1 MPSPTYRMSSSQ
13 DTQVVF
19 LGQKGEIRQGKLKTL
34 TPAAMM
40 ASLKKKEPPSLLG
53 KSVWRQKQRTLFF
66 FGYLDGKE
74 ATENQHHLPSP
85 LEGMTFYGDILVISS
100 SSHSSYTPATHLK
113 TADYESFY
121 TSNLEGDDDD
131 EDDDAGSTGEDELVD
146 NLNGDEGVEEDDE
159 LNKDAEAD
167 DDDDA
172 DADANVD
179 DGDEEVELVKPV
191 RATRVRKSA
200 IVVQA
205 EQPEIEQ
212 ECSYESSPHRMRVV
226 ETINT
231 LLADLINEEDETSI
245 KIERAIYKKAMD
257 TATFEEIRK
266 TWNSQAFR
274 DVYLAVA
281 RRIVG
286 NLSPSSYIQN
296 KNLWLRFSTN
306 ELTIDD
312 IVKQNYYELCP
323 EKWQQMVDRQ
333 AKREQ
338 IQLDG
343 DFSRATNKWMCN
355 GCKQRKCTYYELQTR
370 SADEPMTIFIHCLN
384 CNKRW
389 TQ

>member
-1 MPSPTYRMSSSQ
+1 MSS

-19 LGQKGEIRQGKLKTL
+19 LGQKGEIRQGKLKSL

-40 ASLKKKEPPSLLG
+40 ASLKKKEAPSLLG

-100 SSHSSYTPATHLK
+100 ASHATYTPATNLK
-113 TADYESFY
+113 TAEYESFY
-121 TSNLEGDDDD
+121 TSNLEGEDD
-131 EDDDAGSTGEDELVD
+131 EDADDAEGTEEEDLVD

-159 LNKDAEAD
+159 QIIE
-167 DDDDA
+167 
-172 DADANVD
+172 
-179 DGDEEVELVKPV
+179 DESDESEVEEELVKVV

-200 IVVQA
+200 VVQV

-212 ECSYESSPHRMRVV
+212 DTSYESSPHRMRVV
-226 ETINT
+226 EAITT
-231 LLADLINEEDETSI
+231 LLADLINEEDDTAL
-245 KIERAIYKKAMD
+245 KIEAAIFKKAME
-257 TATFEEIRK
+257 TAAFEEIRK

-274 DVYLAVA
+274 DAYLAVA

-286 NLSPSSYIQN
+286 NLSPSSYIKN
-296 KNLWLRFSTN
+296 KNLWLRFSTG
-306 ELTIDD
+306 ELTIDE

-323 EKWQQMVDRQ
+323 ENWQQMVDRQ

-338 IQLDG
+338 IQLEG
-343 DFSRATNKWMCN
+343 DFSRATDKWMCH

>member
-1 MPSPTYRMSSSQ
+1 MS

-19 LGQKGEIRQGKLKTL
+19 LGQKGEIRQGKLKAL

-40 ASLKKKEPPSLLG
+40 SALKKKEAPSLLG
-53 KSVWRQKQRTLFF
+53 KSLWRQKQRTLFF

-85 LEGMTFYGDILVISS
+85 LEGMTFYGDILVIASS
-100 SSHSSYTPATHLK
+100 SPASYTPATNLK
-113 TADYESFY
+113 TAEYETFY
-121 TSNLEGDDDD
+121 TSNLEGEDSDTDADGATEED
-131 EDDDAGSTGEDELVD
+131 EELVD
-146 NLNGDEGVEEDDE
+146 NVNGDEGVGEDDE
-159 LNKDAEAD
+159 QVLEDETEDESDASS
-167 DDDDA
+167 
-172 DADANVD
+172 V
-179 DGDEEVELVKPV
+179 EEIKPV
-191 RATRVRKSA
+191 RATRVRKT
-200 IVVQA
+200 VVAQA
-205 EQPEIEQ
+205 EHPEVEADSSAQ
-212 ECSYESSPHRMRVV
+212 SSPYRTRCL
-226 ETINT
+226 ETIAT
-231 LLADLINEEDETSI
+231 LLPMITEEVRT
-245 KIERAIYKKAMD
+245 KIEAAIFKKAMD

-274 DVYLAVA
+274 DVYLAVS

-286 NLSPSSYIQN
+286 NLSPASYIKN
-296 KNLWLRFSTN
+296 KNLWIRFSTG

-312 IVKQNYYELCP
+312 IVRQNYYELCP
-323 EKWQQMVDRQ
+323 ENWQQMVDRQ

-338 IQLDG
+338 IQLEG
-343 DFSRATNKWMCN
+343 DFSRATDKWMCN

>member
-1 MPSPTYRMSSSQ
+1 MSS

-19 LGQKGEIRQGKLKTL
+19 LGQKGEIRQGKVKSL

-40 ASLKKKEPPSLLG
+40 AALKKKEAPSLLG

-100 SSHSSYTPATHLK
+100 SSPASYTPAINLK

-121 TSNLEGDDDD
+121 TSNLEG
-131 EDDDAGSTGEDELVD
+131 EDDDASDIEEEEEDDDLVD
-146 NLNGDEGVEEDDE
+146 NVNGDDGVEEDDE
-159 LNKDAEAD
+159 QIQEEED
-167 DDDDA
+167 DDSDDTE
-172 DADANVD
+172 DV
-179 DGDEEVELVKPV
+179 EEVVKPV

-200 IVVQA
+200 VVQV

-212 ECSYESSPHRMRVV
+212 DTSYETSPDRMRVIQAI
-226 ETINT
+226 TT
-231 LLADLINEEDETSI
+231 LLADLINEEDDTAI
-245 KIERAIYKKAMD
+245 KIEAAIFKKAME

-266 TWNSQAFR
+266 TWNNQAFR
-274 DVYLAVA
+274 DAYLAVA

-286 NLSPSSYIQN
+286 NLSPSSYIKN
-296 KNLWLRFSTN
+296 KNLWVRFSSG
-306 ELTIDD
+306 ELTIEE

-323 EKWQQMVDRQ
+323 ENWQQMVDRQ

-338 IQLDG
+338 IQLEG
-343 DFSRATNKWMCN
+343 DFSRATDKWMCH

>member
-1 MPSPTYRMSSSQ
+1 MSS

-19 LGQKGEIRQGKLKTL
+19 LGQKGEIRQGKLKSL

-40 ASLKKKEPPSLLG
+40 AALKKKEAPSLLG

-100 SSHSSYTPATHLK
+100 SSHATYTPATNLK
-113 TADYESFY
+113 TAEYESFY

-131 EDDDAGSTGEDELVD
+131 ADGSDAEGTDAEGTEDDLVD

-159 LNKDAEAD
+159 QIIEDESDDED
-167 DDDDA
+167 DD
-172 DADANVD
+172 V
-179 DGDEEVELVKPV
+179 EEELVKPV

-200 IVVQA
+200 VVQV
-205 EQPEIEQ
+205 EQPEVEQ
-212 ECSYESSPHRMRVV
+212 DTTYESSPNRMRVV
-226 ETINT
+226 EAITT
-231 LLADLINEEDETSI
+231 LLADLINEEDDTAI
-245 KIERAIYKKAMD
+245 KIEAAIFKKAME
-257 TATFEEIRK
+257 TASFEEIRK

-286 NLSPSSYIQN
+286 NLSPSSYIKN
-296 KNLWLRFSTN
+296 KNLWLRFSTG
-306 ELTIDD
+306 ELTIDE

-323 EKWQQMVDRQ
+323 ENWQQMVDRQ

-338 IQLDG
+338 IQLEG
-343 DFSRATNKWMCN
+343 DFSRATDKWMCH

>member
-1 MPSPTYRMSSSQ
+1 MSS

-19 LGQKGEIRQGKLKTL
+19 LGQKGEIRQGKLKSL

-40 ASLKKKEPPSLLG
+40 SALKKKEAPSLLG
-53 KSVWRQKQRTLFF
+53 KSIWRQKQRTLFF

-100 SSHSSYTPATHLK
+100 SSHASYTPATNLK
-113 TADYESFY
+113 TAEYESFY
-121 TSNLEGDDDD
+121 TSNLEG
-131 EDDDAGSTGEDELVD
+131 EDEETDEEVDAEEEDLVD

-159 LNKDAEAD
+159 QVLD
-167 DDDDA
+167 DDS
-172 DADANVD
+172 
-179 DGDEEVELVKPV
+179 DEDETEDVEELVKPV
-191 RATRVRKSA
+191 RATRVRKSV
-200 IVVQA
+200 VVQV

-212 ECSYESSPHRMRVV
+212 DTSYESSPHRMRVI
-226 ETINT
+226 EAINT
-231 LLADLINEEDETSI
+231 LLADLINEEDDTAL
-245 KIERAIYKKAMD
+245 KIEAAIFKKAME
-257 TATFEEIRK
+257 TASFEEVRK
-266 TWNSQAFR
+266 TWNNQAFR
-274 DVYLAVA
+274 DVYLSVA

-286 NLSPSSYIQN
+286 NLSPSSYIKN

-306 ELTIDD
+306 ELTIDE

-323 EKWQQMVDRQ
+323 ENWQQMVDRQ

-338 IQLDG
+338 IQLEG
-343 DFSRATNKWMCN
+343 DFSRATNKWMCH

>member
-1 MPSPTYRMSSSQ
+1 LKALKIDRFSESTPKSNTMSS

-19 LGQKGEIRQGKLKTL
+19 LGQKGEIRQGKLKSL

-40 ASLKKKEPPSLLG
+40 AALKKKEAPSLLG

-100 SSHSSYTPATHLK
+100 SSHATYTPATNLK
-113 TADYESFY
+113 TTEYESFY
-121 TSNLEGDDDD
+121 TSNLEGED
-131 EDDDAGSTGEDELVD
+131 EDAEGSDAEGTEDDLVD

-159 LNKDAEAD
+159 QIIE
-167 DDDDA
+167 
-172 DADANVD
+172 
-179 DGDEEVELVKPV
+179 DESDESELEEELVKPV

-200 IVVQA
+200 VVQV
-205 EQPEIEQ
+205 ELPEIEQ
-212 ECSYESSPHRMRVV
+212 DTTYDTSPNRMRVV
-226 ETINT
+226 EAITT
-231 LLADLINEEDETSI
+231 LLADLINEEDDTAI
-245 KIERAIYKKAMD
+245 KIEAAIFKKAME
-257 TATFEEIRK
+257 TAAFEEIRK

-286 NLSPSSYIQN
+286 NLSPSSYIKN
-296 KNLWLRFSTN
+296 KNLWLRFSTG
-306 ELTIDD
+306 ELTIDE

-323 EKWQQMVDRQ
+323 ENWQQMVDRQ

-338 IQLDG
+338 IQLEG
-343 DFSRATNKWMCN
+343 DFSRATDKWMCH

>member
-1 MPSPTYRMSSSQ
+1 MSS

-19 LGQKGEIRQGKLKTL
+19 LGQKGEIRQGKLKSL

-40 ASLKKKEPPSLLG
+40 AALKKKEAPSLLG

-100 SSHSSYTPATHLK
+100 SSHATYTPATNLK
-113 TADYESFY
+113 TTEYESFY
-121 TSNLEGDDDD
+121 TSNLEGED
-131 EDDDAGSTGEDELVD
+131 EDAEGSDAEGTEDDLVD

-159 LNKDAEAD
+159 QIIE
-167 DDDDA
+167 
-172 DADANVD
+172 
-179 DGDEEVELVKPV
+179 DESDESELEEELVKPV

-200 IVVQA
+200 VVQV
-205 EQPEIEQ
+205 ELPEIEQ
-212 ECSYESSPHRMRVV
+212 DTTYDTSPNRMRVV
-226 ETINT
+226 EAITT
-231 LLADLINEEDETSI
+231 LLADLINEEDDTAI
-245 KIERAIYKKAMD
+245 KIEAAIFKKAME
-257 TATFEEIRK
+257 TAAFEEIRK

-286 NLSPSSYIQN
+286 NLSPSSYIKN
-296 KNLWLRFSTN
+296 KNLWLRFSTG
-306 ELTIDD
+306 ELTIDE

-323 EKWQQMVDRQ
+323 ENWQQMVDRQ

-338 IQLDG
+338 IQLEG
-343 DFSRATNKWMCN
+343 DFSRATDKWMCH

>member
-1 MPSPTYRMSSSQ
+1 MSS

-19 LGQKGEIRQGKLKTL
+19 LGQKGEIRQGKVKSL

-40 ASLKKKEPPSLLG
+40 AALKKKEAPSLLG
-53 KSVWRQKQRTLFF
+53 KSIWRQKQRTLFF

-85 LEGMTFYGDILVISS
+85 LEGMTFYGDILVVASS
-100 SSHSSYTPATHLK
+100 SPASYTPATNLK
-113 TADYESFY
+113 TAEYESFY
-121 TSNLEGDDDD
+121 TSNLEGEDD
-131 EDDDAGSTGEDELVD
+131 EDASDIEEEEEDDLVD
-146 NLNGDEGVEEDDE
+146 NVNGDDGVEEDDE
-159 LNKDAEAD
+159 QIQEED
-167 DDDDA
+167 DEDSDDTED
-172 DADANVD
+172 V
-179 DGDEEVELVKPV
+179 EEVVKPV

-200 IVVQA
+200 VVQV

-212 ECSYESSPHRMRVV
+212 DTSYETSPNRMRVIQAI
-226 ETINT
+226 TT
-231 LLADLINEEDETSI
+231 LLADLINEEDDTAI
-245 KIERAIYKKAMD
+245 KIEAAIFKKAME
-257 TATFEEIRK
+257 TATVEEIRK
-266 TWNSQAFR
+266 TWNNQAFR
-274 DVYLAVA
+274 DAYLAVA

-296 KNLWLRFSTN
+296 KNLWVRFSSG
-306 ELTIDD
+306 ELTIEE

-323 EKWQQMVDRQ
+323 ENWQQMVDRQ

-338 IQLDG
+338 IQLEG
-343 DFSRATNKWMCN
+343 DFSRATDKWMCH